1 MVGKKSNIYI
11 PQKIIMHIDMDCFF
25 VSVGLRKRPDLKG
38 KPVAV
43 THAKNNTSSETKESY
58 AEIASCSYEARK
70 CGIKNGMFLG
80 EALELCPHIQTIPY
94 DFEDYKEVSMSL
106 YRIIASY
113 TLDIEAVSC
122 DEMYVDVSQI
132 LQESGCDVEEWAT
145 HIRNEIIRETK
156 CPCSTGFG
164 TNRLQARLATK
175 RAKPNGQFY
184 LKEEDVEE
192 FMAEMN
198 VADLP
203 GVGYVTVQKLNKLG
217 LKTCLDVLVS
227 SWYGCLERKI
237 FFVKLSKLFYLKIH
251 TFYKQIN
258 FTRFFV

>member
-1 MVGKKSNIYI
+1 
-11 PQKIIMHIDMDCFF
+11 MDCFF

-43 THAKNNTSSETKESY
+43 THAKNNTKSTETKESY

-80 EALELCPHIQTIPY
+80 DALELCPQINTIPY

-132 LQESGCDVEEWAT
+132 LRETGLDVEEWAR
-145 HIRNEIIRETK
+145 HIRKKITEETG

-164 TNRLQARLATK
+164 GNRLQARLATK
-175 RAKPNGQFY
+175 RAKPNGQFF
-184 LKEEDVEE
+184 LNEEDVEE

-203 GVGYVTVQKLNKLG
+203 GVGYSTIQKLNKLG
-217 LKTCLDVLVS
+217 LKTCCDVLVS
-227 SWYGCLERKI
+227 CCFGI
-237 FFVKLSKLFYLKIH
+237 
-251 TFYKQIN
+251 T
-258 FTRFFV
+258 

>member
-1 MVGKKSNIYI
+1 
-11 PQKIIMHIDMDCFF
+11 MDCFF
-25 VSVGLRKRPDLKG
+25 VSVGLRKRPELKN

-43 THAKNNTSSETKESY
+43 THAKNYSSEATTKLAETKESY
-58 AEIASCSYEARK
+58 SEIASCSYEARK

-80 EALELCPHIQTIPY
+80 DALELCPNLKTIPY
-94 DFEDYKEVSMSL
+94 DFEDYKEVSLSL

-132 LQESGCDVEEWAT
+132 LRETGLKVEEWAR
-145 HIRNEIIRETK
+145 HIRAEITKETG

-164 TNRLQARLATK
+164 ANRLQARLATK
-175 RAKPNGQFY
+175 KAKPNGQFH

-217 LKTCLDVLVS
+217 LNTCNDVLVS
-227 SWYGCLERKI
+227 
-237 FFVKLSKLFYLKIH
+237 
-251 TFYKQIN
+251 N
-258 FTRFFV
+258 FNKAQ

>member
-1 MVGKKSNIYI
+1 
-11 PQKIIMHIDMDCFF
+11 MDCFF
-25 VSVGLRKRPDLKG
+25 VSVGLRKRPDLKR

-43 THAKNNTSSETKESY
+43 THAKNNTKSTETKESY
-58 AEIASCSYEARK
+58 SEIASCSYEARK
-70 CGIKNGMFLG
+70 CGIRNGMFLG
-80 EALELCPHIQTIPY
+80 DALELCPQINTIPY

-106 YRIIASY
+106 YRIIATY

-132 LQESGCDVEEWAT
+132 LRETGLSVEEWAT
-145 HIRNEIIRETK
+145 HIRKEITTATR

-164 TNRLQARLATK
+164 ANRLQARLATK

-184 LKEEDVEE
+184 LTEEDVEE

-203 GVGYVTVQKLNKLG
+203 GVGYATIQKLNKLG
-217 LKTCLDVLVS
+217 LKTCCDVLVS
-227 SWYGCLERKI
+227 NLCQ
-237 FFVKLSKLFYLKIH
+237 KLLSMLNLLY
-251 TFYKQIN
+251 
-258 FTRFFV
+258 VVVS